1 MTKHLGEK
9 SPPSTDLDGW
19 RQAIAEGR
27 LKTFRLEHIAA
38 AFQDLGPE
46 DRTVYERLAKHL
58 SGAIT
63 GMLVK
68 RVDKNRP
75 NQGEDIILE
84 VHDEIFEALLQPH
97 TADGKA
103 LRVACP
109 LSAESI
115 LRLLKRCER

>member
-1 MTKHLGEK
+1 MAKNPGAK
-9 SPPSTDLDGW
+9 SPPSTDLDAW

-38 AFQDLGPE
+38 AFQDLGPA
-46 DRTVYERLAKHL
+46 DRTVRERLAKHL

-68 RVDKNRP
+68 RVGQNRP
-75 NQGEDIILE
+75 NRGEDIILE
-84 VHDEIFEALLQPH
+84 VHDEIFEALLQPQ

-103 LRVACP
+103 LRVTFGSRVMFRFA
-109 LSAESI
+109 AQG
-115 LRLLKRCER
+115 RVV